1 MTTDGPPIRVIL
13 ADDSYLVREAIE
25 HVLHEADEV
34 EVVASCGDRD
44 SLLSAIEAEQPDV
57 VVTDIRMP
65 PGHSDE
71 GLRLARDLR
80 ASDPDVGV
88 VVLSSHSEP
97 SYALALFV
105 DGSSGRAYLLK
116 ERLKDPAELGRAIR
130 TVAAG
135 GSAVDPKLVE
145 RLLAGSAPDDGRLDA
160 LTPREHEVLAQV
172 AEGRSNAAIAE
183 SFAISK
189 RAVEHHVNGI
199 FRKLG
204 LEESGD
210 VSRRVMATLVYLD
223 GSGS

>member
-1 MTTDGPPIRVIL
+1 VLERLVGVEL
-13 ADDSYLVREAIE
+13 VGVGADLPSLEA
-25 HVLHEADEV
+25 
-34 EVVASCGDRD
+34 VVA
-44 SLLSAIEAEQPDV
+44 ETEPDV

-116 ERLKDPAELGRAIR
+116 ERLKDPAELERAIR

>member
-1 MTTDGPPIRVIL
+1 VLERLDGIDLVGVG
-13 ADDSYLVREAIE
+13 ADLPSLQAT
-25 HVLHEADEV
+25 
-34 EVVASCGDRD
+34 VAELD
-44 SLLSAIEAEQPDV
+44 PDV

-71 GLRLARDLR
+71 GLRLANELR
-80 ASDPDVGV
+80 ASDPHVGV
-88 VVLSSHSEP
+88 VVLSSHAEP

-105 DGSSGRAYLLK
+105 EGSSGRAYLLK
-116 ERLKDPAELGRAIR
+116 ERLKDPGELERAIR
-130 TVAAG
+130 TVADG

-145 RLLAGSAPDDGRLDA
+145 RLLAGSTNENGRLA
-160 LTPREHEVLAQV
+160 GLTPREREVLALV

-189 RAVEHHVNGI
+189 RAVEHHVNAI

-204 LEESGD
+204 LEESGE

-223 GSGS
+223 GSSA